1 MKLNLKYVVIA
12 VILLAIGFLAGFYTK
27 DSTNKTQTT
36 ITYQVNTANDC
47 SWANGKIDLDGV
59 VEGEQTYITI
69 TNNDESNFLKLAEIE
84 HLCAYKQ

>member
-47 SWANGKIDLDGV
+47 
-59 VEGEQTYITI
+59 
-69 TNNDESNFLKLAEIE
+69 LKVSK
-84 HLCAYKQ
+84 HT

>member
-47 SWANGKIDLDGV
+47 SWANGKIDLDRNSTWNAH
-59 VEGEQTYITI
+59 QRIAHRI
-69 TNNDESNFLKLAEIE
+69 L
-84 HLCAYKQ
+84 